1 MFFAFVKGNCGN
13 FFAGGRL
20 FVAGSTL
27 PPLYPAG
34 GVLSLSPA
42 DFAFSLIFCPHP
54 PTPFP
59 AGRGRL

>member
-42 DFAFSLIFCPHP
+42 NPANPALAGGLAFLLARRPC
-54 PTPFP
+54 
-59 AGRGRL
+59 L